1 MEEEGLSW
9 TAFGYGQQL
18 TAISDDTNN
27 ERMRT
32 KKRLL
37 YQKIYYLMFL
47 FIIERTDDQTCLRGS
62 ICINLFFAERHENFL
77 G

>member
-1 MEEEGLSW
+1 MEEEDLSW

-37 YQKIYYLMFL
+37 YQKTYYLTQSENL
-47 FIIERTDDQTCLRGS
+47 EILNIWQQPIESYMNT
-62 ICINLFFAERHENFL
+62 NVK
-77 G
+77 